1 MQDISYSVHLGKRTE
16 RERASAE
23 GAGRGEEEG
32 EGKAV
37 LEGHSNLSDRLV
49 SRYALFFIITS
60 KYYELFTNAL
70 LH

>member
-1 MQDISYSVHLGKRTE
+1 VHLGRRTE

-23 GAGRGEEEG
+23 GARRGEGER

-37 LEGHSNLSDRLV
+37 LEGHSNLSDHLV
-49 SRYALFFIITS
+49 SRYALFIMITP

>member
-1 MQDISYSVHLGKRTE
+1 MRESKRGRRE
-16 RERASAE
+16 KRRRRER
-23 GAGRGEEEG
+23 R
-32 EGKAV
+32 KAV

-49 SRYALFFIITS
+49 LPYALFSIIIT